1 MASAPLYVFPSE
13 LRDSTQQYP
22 YMCFSI
28 PTEAAAADIYIPVPP
43 GLTFSDSM
51 VYSTISLGIIGNIAK
66 ETINQAKTG
75 QGLVGTLTAGVG
87 GLASST
93 LDKAKKLN
101 VAAAASIAARTA
113 RQDNIA
119 DIIDFSTKQ
128 LVAPNTNTNFQGSS
142 VRSFAFTFK
151 LVAKTQAESDTINN
165 IVKQFRTYMYAKGDD
180 VILEYPPLWS
190 LKFYNIDGE
199 ENTYIPKIYP
209 CYLQAMTSTY
219 NAGTN
224 IFHDDGSPF
233 EVDIALGFQESKALN
248 RTEILTLL

>member
-28 PTEAAAADIYIPVPP
+28 PTEAAAADVYIPVPP

-101 VAAAASIAARTA
+101 VAAAASIGLVSLSAVRLCRGGTATRELCEGAGAAA
-113 RQDNIA
+113 DNQPRSRLA
-119 DIIDFSTKQ
+119 LLLGASLEHLQAAYGAHGAALIDLCTGSTVRVD
-128 LVAPNTNTNFQGSS
+128 LVCGVW
-142 VRSFAFTFK
+142 VRSQMLPF
-151 LVAKTQAESDTINN
+151 
-165 IVKQFRTYMYAKGDD
+165 GDFGGLG
-180 VILEYPPLWS
+180 VC
-190 LKFYNIDGE
+190 GR
-199 ENTYIPKIYP
+199 
-209 CYLQAMTSTY
+209 CTS
-219 NAGTN
+219 A
-224 IFHDDGSPF
+224 I
-233 EVDIALGFQESKALN
+233 
-248 RTEILTLL
+248 